1 MPFQLTRGTWLALA
15 ALGPAI
21 YVAIQLLPILRSVFL
36 LLLVVALLALLI
48 NPLANRLGRRG
59 VARGLTV
66 ALALGGTALLLV
78 GLLLLLLPAIFD
90 SLGKLSSSLGPLS
103 AELSA
108 WLVRVTGSGDVAAV
122 GGQLVGQV
130 SGAIQWA
137 AGQLGNVLG
146 QVGALGFGLFVAAAC
161 VLALVGQPA
170 TGPALLRVFV
180 PTRYHAQIGE
190 LTDAASRG
198 LSRWFIAQLVI
209 CAYYVVAY
217 TLTLLVLGV
226 PFAVQIGLVSG
237 LLEFIP
243 YLGGIVGLVLSLL
256 SAATIGPTTMLL
268 VVGIEAV
275 IGAVCVYFVA
285 PYAFSR
291 AVDVPPALILL
302 GLFVGGLVGGF
313 FAALLTV
320 PLLAVALVIL
330 RKLRPDLAPE
340 APAAEPQLREARNE
354 PG

>member
-48 NPLANRLGRRG
+48 NPLADRLGRRG

-130 SGAIQWA
+130 SGAVQWA
-137 AGQLGNVLG
+137 AGQFGSVLG
-146 QVGALGFGLFVAAAC
+146 QIGALGFGLFVAAAC

-180 PTRYHAQIGE
+180 PARYHA
-190 LTDAASRG
+190 
-198 LSRWFIAQLVI
+198 
-209 CAYYVVAY
+209 
-217 TLTLLVLGV
+217 
-226 PFAVQIGLVSG
+226 
-237 LLEFIP
+237 
-243 YLGGIVGLVLSLL
+243 
-256 SAATIGPTTMLL
+256 
-268 VVGIEAV
+268 
-275 IGAVCVYFVA
+275 
-285 PYAFSR
+285 
-291 AVDVPPALILL
+291 
-302 GLFVGGLVGGF
+302 
-313 FAALLTV
+313 
-320 PLLAVALVIL
+320 
-330 RKLRPDLAPE
+330 
-340 APAAEPQLREARNE
+340 
-354 PG
+354 